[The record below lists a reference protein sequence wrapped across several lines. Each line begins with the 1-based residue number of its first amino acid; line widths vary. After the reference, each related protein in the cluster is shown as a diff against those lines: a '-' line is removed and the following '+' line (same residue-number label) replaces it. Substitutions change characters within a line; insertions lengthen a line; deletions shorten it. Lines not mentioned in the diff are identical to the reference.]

1 MRWKVL
7 PKCCFYLTLCNLN
20 FLLGMP
26 QLWMYRWNNKR
37 GMVILE
43 NKTKGNPKMRFASIS
58 NNWGFYWIVCPNINM
73 SITPGKMNT
82 WKKWIWWN
90 CSAWWILGCTN
101 VFGFFPLCLSFSF
114 LLTFI
119 FNASFSK
126 CISNFI
132 LLVCSLNNTLETES
146 IEKDLNDMSDF
157 AHIWRR
163 WRKKHTLTWV
173 KRNWMIHSVHATLQ

>member
-1 MRWKVL
+1 
-7 PKCCFYLTLCNLN
+7 
-20 FLLGMP
+20 
-26 QLWMYRWNNKR
+26 
-37 GMVILE
+37 MVMLE
-43 NKTKGNPKMRFASIS
+43 NLKAKLKATPKWDLHLFLTTEDFIELCVQTLSWAFPLFQSIEK
-58 NNWGFYWIVCPNINM
+58 WIL
-73 SITPGKMNT
+73 T
-82 WKKWIWWN
+82 WKKWIGRN

-146 IEKDLNDMSDF
+146 IEKDMNDMWGLAHHVKEMEKE
-157 AHIWRR
+157 AHINIGQKKLDDCVFENQSRVGVKYR
-163 WRKKHTLTWV
+163 WVNIVLLKAF
-173 KRNWMIHSVHATLQ
+173 IHSVHATLQ

>member
-1 MRWKVL
+1 
-7 PKCCFYLTLCNLN
+7 
-20 FLLGMP
+20 
-26 QLWMYRWNNKR
+26 
-37 GMVILE
+37 
-43 NKTKGNPKMRFASIS
+43 MRFASIS
-58 NNWGFYWIVCPNINM
+58 NNWGFYWIVCPNIIM

-146 IEKDLNDMSDF
+146 IEKDMNDMSDLAHHVEEMEKE
-157 AHIWRR
+157 AHINTGQ
-163 WRKKHTLTWV
+163 KKLDDCV
-173 KRNWMIHSVHATLQ
+173 FENQSRGGA